1 MCLKIVANPLKGLTK
16 IKKYGIGT
24 FLSYCLLAL
33 IKIIS

>member
-16 IKKYGIGT
+16 IKKCGIGT
-24 FLSYCLLAL
+24 FQFYYSLAL